1 MDLYGST
8 FLFCLNKRKKGEISV
23 SIFKK
28 LSWFFRQ
35 EWKAYFVGVFFLI
48 IVAILQV
55 VSPRIVGIII
65 DEIALGTLTMASLWK
80 WTAIILIAG
89 VLQYLFR
96 YIWRMKI
103 WGTSAELE
111 KILRS
116 RLFKHFTEMDAVFFQ
131 KYRTGDLMAH
141 ATNDLNAIRMVAG
154 AGILTL
160 ADSISSGG
168 ITLFTMFFLIDWRLT
183 LIAMIPLPA
192 LTLVSRILGQKMHKR
207 FRKAQAA
214 FSSLNDKTQE
224 SVSGVKV
231 IKTFGEEEEDIRDF
245 EAMTKDVVAK
255 NKSVYLVDALFD
267 PAIQLIL
274 GLSFA
279 LTIIFG
285 GRFVVEG
292 SISIGQLVSFISYI
306 GMMAWP
312 MLAVGRLFNVLE
324 RGSASYS
331 RIDELL
337 KEKSTIQEQKNA
349 IRTVVS
355 GDLDFQVSSFNYPNS
370 KEISLHDVNFHL
382 KRGQTL
388 GIVGRTGSG
397 KSTIFRLLLREYDQY
412 AGSINYNGIDI
423 RDYSLDA
430 LLSGIGYVPQDNFL
444 FSSDV
449 RENIRFADPSISQQ
463 KVEEAALLTA
473 IHQDILGFP
482 DGYDTLVGERGVSL
496 SGGQKQR
503 IAIARALVT
512 EPELLILDDSL
523 SAVDAKTEE
532 AILTGLKEKRADQ
545 TTIIAAHRISSV
557 MHANEIIVLDEG
569 RIVERGTHY
578 ELMEQ
583 DGWYRRMYEKQQ
595 LETKLEGADEA

>member
-1 MDLYGST
+1 M
-8 FLFCLNKRKKGEISV
+8 

-231 IKTFGEEEEDIRDF
+231 IKTFGEEEEDIHDF

-255 NKSVYLVDALFD
+255 NKAVYRVDALFD

-349 IRTVVS
+349 IRTPVT
-355 GDLDFQVSSFNYPNS
+355 GDLDFQVSSFGYPNS
-370 KEISLHDVNFHL
+370 EEISLQDVSFHL
-382 KRGQTL
+382 ERGQTL

-463 KVEEAALLTA
+463 KVEEAARLTA

-569 RIVERGTHY
+569 RVVERGTHY
-578 ELMEQ
+578 ELM
-583 DGWYRRMYEKQQ
+583 DLNGWYRRMYEKQQ
-595 LETKLEGADEA
+595 LETKLEGKDEV

>member
-1 MDLYGST
+1 MY
-8 FLFCLNKRKKGEISV
+8 V

-35 EWKAYFVGVFFLI
+35 EWKSYFVGVFFLI
-48 IVAILQV
+48 IVAVLQV
-55 VSPRIVGIII
+55 VSPRVVGIII
-65 DEIALGTLTMASLWK
+65 DEIAQGTLTMASLWK
-80 WTAIILIAG
+80 WSAIILIAG
-89 VLQYLFR
+89 ILQYLFR

-231 IKTFGEEEEDIRDF
+231 IKTFGEEEEDIHDF

-255 NKSVYLVDALFD
+255 NKAVYLVDALFD

-349 IRTVVS
+349 IRTPIT
-355 GDLDFQVSSFNYPNS
+355 GNLDFQVSSFAYPNS
-370 KEISLHDVNFHL
+370 EEISLKDVSFHL
-382 KRGQTL
+382 ERGQTL

-397 KSTIFRLLLREYDQY
+397 KSTVFRLLLREYDQY

-463 KVEEAALLTA
+463 KVEEAARLTA
-473 IHQDILGFP
+473 IHHDILGFP

-595 LETKLEGADEA
+595 LETKLEGRDEK

>member
-1 MDLYGST
+1 M
-8 FLFCLNKRKKGEISV
+8 

-35 EWKAYFVGVFFLI
+35 EWKSYFVGVFFLI

-55 VSPRIVGIII
+55 VSPRVVGIII

-80 WTAIILIAG
+80 WSAIILIAG
-89 VLQYLFR
+89 ILQYLFR

-214 FSSLNDKTQE
+214 FSNLNDKTQE

-231 IKTFGEEEEDIRDF
+231 IKTFGEEEEDIHDF

-255 NKSVYLVDALFD
+255 NKAVYLVDALFD

-337 KEKSTIQEQKNA
+337 KEKSTIQEQKDA
-349 IRTVVS
+349 VRTPVT
-355 GDLDFQVSSFNYPNS
+355 GDLDFQVSSFGYPNS
-370 KEISLHDVNFHL
+370 EEISLQDVNFHL
-382 KRGQTL
+382 ERGQTL

-463 KVEEAALLTA
+463 KVEEAARLTA
-473 IHQDILGFP
+473 IHHDILGFP

-578 ELMEQ
+578 ELMEL

>member
-8 FLFCLNKRKKGEISV
+8 FLFCLNTGKKGVISV

-231 IKTFGEEEEDIRDF
+231 IKTFGEEEEDIHDF

-255 NKSVYLVDALFD
+255 NKAVYRVDALFD

-349 IRTVVS
+349 IRTPVT
-355 GDLDFQVSSFNYPNS
+355 GDLDFQVSSFGYPNS
-370 KEISLHDVNFHL
+370 EEISLQDVSFHL
-382 KRGQTL
+382 ERGQTL

-463 KVEEAALLTA
+463 KVEEAARLTA

-569 RIVERGTHY
+569 RVVERGTHY
-578 ELMEQ
+578 ELM
-583 DGWYRRMYEKQQ
+583 DLNGWYRRMYEKQQ
-595 LETKLEGADEA
+595 LETKLEGKDEV

>member
-1 MDLYGST
+1 M
-8 FLFCLNKRKKGEISV
+8 

-55 VSPRIVGIII
+55 VSPRVVGIII

-80 WTAIILIAG
+80 WSAVILVAG

-231 IKTFGEEEEDIRDF
+231 IKTFGEEEEDIHDF

-255 NKSVYLVDALFD
+255 NKAVYRVDALFD

-349 IRTVVS
+349 IRTPVT
-355 GDLDFQVSSFNYPNS
+355 GDLDFQVSSFSYPNS
-370 KEISLHDVNFHL
+370 EEISLQDVGFHL
-382 KRGQTL
+382 EKGQTL

-412 AGSINYNGIDI
+412 TGSINYNGIDI

-473 IHQDILGFP
+473 IHHDILGFP

-569 RIVERGTHY
+569 RIVERGTHH
-578 ELMEQ
+578 ELMEL

-595 LETKLEGADEA
+595 LETKLEGKDEA

>member
-8 FLFCLNKRKKGEISV
+8 FLFCLNTGEKGVISV

-231 IKTFGEEEEDIRDF
+231 IKTFGEEEEDIHDF

-255 NKSVYLVDALFD
+255 NRAVYRVDALFD

-279 LTIIFG
+279 LTLIFG

-337 KEKSTIQEQKNA
+337 KVKSTIQEQKNA
-349 IRTVVS
+349 IRTPVT
-355 GDLDFQVSSFNYPNS
+355 GDLDFQVSSFGYPNS
-370 KEISLHDVNFHL
+370 EEISLQDVSFHL
-382 KRGQTL
+382 ERGQTL

-449 RENIRFADPSISQQ
+449 RENIRFADPLISQQ
-463 KVEEAALLTA
+463 KVEEAARLTA

-482 DGYDTLVGERGVSL
+482 AGYDTLVGERGVSL

-578 ELMEQ
+578 ELMELN
-583 DGWYRRMYEKQQ
+583 GWYRRMYEKQQ
-595 LETKLEGADEA
+595 LETKLEGKDDV

>member
-1 MDLYGST
+1 M
-8 FLFCLNKRKKGEISV
+8 

-35 EWKAYFVGVFFLI
+35 EWKSYFVGVFFLI

-55 VSPRIVGIII
+55 ISPRVVGIII

-80 WTAIILIAG
+80 WSAVILIAG
-89 VLQYLFR
+89 ILQYLFR

-214 FSSLNDKTQE
+214 FSNLNDKTQE

-231 IKTFGEEEEDIRDF
+231 IKTFGEEEEDIHDF

-255 NKSVYLVDALFD
+255 NKAVYLVDALFD

-337 KEKSTIQEQKNA
+337 KEKSTIQEQKDA
-349 IRTVVS
+349 IRTPVT
-355 GDLDFQVSSFNYPNS
+355 GDLDFQVSSFGYPNS
-370 KEISLHDVNFHL
+370 EEISLRDVNFHL
-382 KRGQTL
+382 ERGQTL

-397 KSTIFRLLLREYDQY
+397 KSTIFRLLLREYDHY

-463 KVEEAALLTA
+463 KVEEAARLTA

>member
-349 IRTVVS
+349 VRTVVS
-355 GDLDFQVSSFNYPNS
+355 GDLDFQVSSFSYPNS
-370 KEISLHDVNFHL
+370 KEISLHDVTFHL

-412 AGSINYNGIDI
+412 TGSINYNGIDI

-463 KVEEAALLTA
+463 KVEEAARLTA
-473 IHQDILGFP
+473 IHHDILGFP
-482 DGYDTLVGERGVSL
+482 DGYDTMVGERGVSL

-532 AILTGLKEKRADQ
+532 AILTGLKQQRADQ

-569 RIVERGTHY
+569 RIVERGTHH
-578 ELMEQ
+578 ELMELN
-583 DGWYRRMYEKQQ
+583 GWYRRMYEKQQ
-595 LETKLEGADEA
+595 LETKLEGKDEA